1 MGIWEKLLTTYF
13 ILIFFASVANPYQFC
28 MDTDLKLLTDT
39 DTDSYGC
46 GSISVSCI
54 DIDTDLPDFI

>member
-1 MGIWEKLLTTYF
+1 MGKTTNNVFY
-13 ILIFFASVANPYQFC
+13 LIFFASVDDPYQFC

-39 DTDSYGC
+39 DTDSYEC